1 MGNIVNEQQP
11 NEHDIVPREEHTK
24 TSLEAAA
31 KREQAVEAD
40 FLETILSRNG
50 AMARNVVD
58 VYESATDLVDAVDML
73 LVRHALKCGFDRE
86 AAFEAFGEKTFRE
99 AYAEVR
105 TAAEHLAAIYFLNNP
120 ATRNDQKY
128 AAIVTNTQE
137 FVTLLRDA
145 QSEGKVSANLL
156 ARDAFKLIAQ
166 NITAISLQDKGSEVT
181 TIVELDAHH
190 LMEHDLRGCMQLADT
205 LIEHG
210 CRLSAMDKLLL
221 HQSMVYHCV
230 GYMVPPVLEAIAEKG
245 MNGKQ
250 LGVPMLAAHYIRNQY
265 DDPNSAWKCVFPAE
279 DFELLHRA
287 VLYQDRGGFGTPEMA
302 LRVADEVDEA
312 VRTHNIEA
320 ILRIAHRAPEGV
332 AQIAA
337 VTDEGSKGSR

>member
-1 MGNIVNEQQP
+1 MGHSVNHQQRSENNHAP
-11 NEHDIVPREEHTK
+11 AEGHTQA
-24 TSLEAAA
+24 SLEAAA
-31 KREQAVEAD
+31 KRERAVEAD

-86 AAFEAFGEKTFRE
+86 AAFEAFGENTFHDS
-99 AYAEVR
+99 YAEVR
-105 TAAEHLAAIYFLNNP
+105 TAAEHLAALYFLNNS

-128 AAIVTNTQE
+128 AAIVTNAQE
-137 FVTLLRDA
+137 FIALMQEA
-145 QSEGKVSANLL
+145 QAEGKIPQSLL

-210 CRLSAMDKLLL
+210 CPLSAMDRLLL

-230 GYMVPPVLEAIAEKG
+230 GYMIPPVLEAIAEKG

-265 DDPNSAWKCVFPAE
+265 DDPSSVWQNVFPAQ

-287 VLYQDRGGFGTPEMA
+287 VLYQDKGGFGTPEMA
-302 LRVADEVDEA
+302 LRVSEKVDDT

-332 AQIAA
+332 AQITN
-337 VTDEGSKGSR
+337 VTEDPSKR

>member
-1 MGNIVNEQQP
+1 MGQSANHHRRSDND
-11 NEHDIVPREEHTK
+11 HVPAEDLTR
-24 TSLEAAA
+24 TSLEAAT
-31 KREQAVEAD
+31 KREQTVEAD

-86 AAFEAFGEKTFRE
+86 KAFEAFGEKTFHE
-99 AYAEVR
+99 AFAEVR
-105 TAAEHLAAIYFLNNP
+105 TAAEHVAAIYFLNNP
-120 ATRNDQKY
+120 ATRNDKKY

-137 FVTLLRDA
+137 FVTLMRQA
-145 QSEGKVSANLL
+145 QTDGKIPQTLL

-210 CRLSAMDKLLL
+210 CALSAMDKLLL

-265 DDPNSAWKCVFPAE
+265 DDPSSVWQNVFPAQ

-287 VLYQDRGGFGTPEMA
+287 ILYQDKGGFGTPEMS
-302 LRVADEVDEA
+302 LKVAEATDET

-320 ILRIAHRAPEGV
+320 IIRIAHRAPEGV
-332 AQIAA
+332 APITQA
-337 VTDEGSKGSR
+337 TEE

>member
-1 MGNIVNEQQP
+1 MKENEP
-11 NEHDIVPREEHTK
+11 SVSGVVEA
-24 TSLEAAA
+24 SLEAAT
-31 KREQAVEAD
+31 KREHAVEAD
-40 FLETILSRNG
+40 FLETILARNG
-50 AMARNVVD
+50 AMGRNVID
-58 VYESATDLVDAVDML
+58 VYESATDLVDAVDTL

-86 AAFEAFGEKTFRE
+86 AAFEAFGEKTLCDS
-99 AYAEVR
+99 YAEVR
-105 TAAEHLAAIYFLNNP
+105 IAAERLAATYFLNNP
-120 ATRNDQKY
+120 TTRNDQKY
-128 AAIVTNTQE
+128 AAIVTHTQE
-137 FVTLLRDA
+137 FITLMQEA
-145 QSEGKVSANLL
+145 QTEGKIPPSLL

-210 CRLSAMDKLLL
+210 YALSAMDRLLL
-221 HQSMVYHCV
+221 HQSTVYHCV
-230 GYMVPPVLEAIAEKG
+230 GYMVPPVLEAIAERG

-265 DDPNSAWKCVFPAE
+265 DDPNSVWQNVFPAQ

-287 VLYQDRGGFGTPEMA
+287 ILYQDKGGFGTSEMA
-302 LRVADEVDEA
+302 LQVGERLDDT

-320 ILRIAHRAPEGV
+320 IIRIAHRAPDGV
-332 AQIAA
+332 AHITD
-337 VTDEGSKGSR
+337 VTDEPNKG

>member
-1 MGNIVNEQQP
+1 MGHSANHQRQSEKNQAPVEG
-11 NEHDIVPREEHTK
+11 HTK
-24 TSLEAAA
+24 ASLEAAE
-31 KREQAVEAD
+31 KREHAVEAD
-40 FLETILSRNG
+40 FLETILARNG

-58 VYESATDLVDAVDML
+58 VYESASELVDAVDML

-86 AAFEAFGEKTFRE
+86 AAFEGFGEKTFLE
-99 AYAEVR
+99 SSAELR

-120 ATRNDQKY
+120 VTRNDQKY
-128 AAIVTNTQE
+128 SALVSNTQE
-137 FVTLLRDA
+137 FLALMGEA
-145 QSEGKVSANLL
+145 QAEGRIPQNLL

-166 NITAISLQDKGSEVT
+166 NITTISLQDKGSEVT

-205 LIEHG
+205 LIDHG
-210 CRLSAMDKLLL
+210 CPLSAMDRLLL

-265 DDPNSAWKCVFPAE
+265 DDPNSVWQNVFPAE

-287 VLYQDRGGFGTPEMA
+287 VLYQDKGGFGTPEMA
-302 LRVADEVDEA
+302 LRVADEVDDS

-332 AQIAA
+332 AQITD
-337 VTDEGSKGSR
+337 VTEEQSKS

>member
-1 MGNIVNEQQP
+1 MRQQAKRQDKGPTEKEQGNSDVAEA
-11 NEHDIVPREEHTK
+11 
-24 TSLEAAA
+24 SLEAAT

-40 FLETILSRNG
+40 FLETILARNG
-50 AMARNVVD
+50 AMSRTVID
-58 VYESATDLVDAVDML
+58 VYESATDLVAAVDTL

-86 AAFEAFGEKTFRE
+86 AAFEAFGEKTFHDSFS
-99 AYAEVR
+99 EVR
-105 TAAEHLAAIYFLNNP
+105 VAAEHLAALYFLTNP

-137 FVTLLRDA
+137 FIALMREA
-145 QSEGKVSANLL
+145 QADGKIPQSLL

-210 CRLSAMDKLLL
+210 CTFSAMDKLLL
-221 HQSMVYHCV
+221 HQGMVYHCV

-265 DDPNSAWKCVFPAE
+265 DDPNSVWQNVFPAQ

-287 VLYQDRGGFGTPEMA
+287 VLYQDQGGFGTPEMA
-302 LRVADEVDEA
+302 LQVGETVDDA

-320 ILRIAHRAPEGV
+320 IIRIAHRAPDGV
-332 AQIAA
+332 AHMTD
-337 VTDEGSKGSR
+337 VTDTPNKS